1 MKWLNIVLSVFVLL
15 LAIASATCSYFLFEK
30 RELLVK
36 GWGKMAVS
44 LNNAAK
50 DFDKSSGTETAK
62 MLSTEEISHE
72 NYDKLDSNL
81 SKFNDQVRKIV
92 KQRDDL
98 SSAVRNTAGIM
109 EMSNIPEQSSFTAL
123 DSYERS
129 VPSVIEH
136 ISTVKKRYDDT
147 IDQICATGKQIDAP
161 LDAGALKGSR
171 YRTEYTKLSNRISA
185 MDSKIKSYDAGY
197 RRLAG
202 LTNVK
207 LANSDFEYSAI
218 NATTN
223 KLLAG
228 ITTIKN
234 DLKTAQSLVGQ
245 KDLAI
250 AEIQKTVDLKDKQI
264 AAERIAARKLKEH
277 NNTLLQ
283 LLEKEGIPRDI
294 KLWEDGSK
302 DVRRALQGKVIEVD
316 EHFGFIVIDIGSAT
330 KVGQQLGPKIAY
342 FSPRITDNAEFMV
355 VRDLDKDDSR
365 YIGRVKLFKL
375 SENNS
380 YAKQIAPAV
389 KAEKIRVGDFVF
401 LPDDAIEA
409 MSSAKTEPAV
419 AK

>member
-223 KLLAG
+223 KLQAG

>member
-161 LDAGALKGSR
+161 LDAGALKGSQ

-223 KLLAG
+223 KLQAG

-342 FSPRITDNAEFMV
+342 FSPRITDSAEFMV

>member
-223 KLLAG
+223 KLQAG

-342 FSPRITDNAEFMV
+342 FSPRITDSAEFMV